1 MADTWVE
8 QQFTVARELGLH
20 ARPSGLLV
28 QTAASFASEI
38 EIGRDGEWVSG
49 SSVLSILS
57 LAATRG
63 TTLSVRARGA
73 DASKAVGAIG
83 SIIAAPDD

>member
-1 MADTWVE
+1 MGDGWVE

-28 QTAASFASEI
+28 TKAAEFESEI
-38 EIGRDGEWVSG
+38 EIGRGDEWVSG

-63 TTLSVRARGA
+63 TAVGVRARGG
-73 DASKAVGAIG
+73 DAQQAVQAMGR
-83 SIIAAPDD
+83 IIEALDD